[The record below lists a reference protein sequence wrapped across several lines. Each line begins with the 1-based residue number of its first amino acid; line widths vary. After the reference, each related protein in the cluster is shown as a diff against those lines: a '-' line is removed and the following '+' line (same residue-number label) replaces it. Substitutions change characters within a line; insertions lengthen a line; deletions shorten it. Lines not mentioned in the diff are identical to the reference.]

1 MRQQRALVTLL
12 KERFGARQVLV
23 GAVPPMGEMLA
34 MPQPLRAVMGQRA
47 ALFNAALTRV
57 MCEQQHCQILRLP
70 TSRQP
75 DALARDGFHPGPAT
89 YRAWAVEVA
98 ARILG

>member
-1 MRQQRALVTLL
+1 
-12 KERFGARQVLV
+12 
-23 GAVPPMGEMLA
+23 

-57 MCEQQHCQILRLP
+57 MRDQHHCQILRLP
-70 TSRQP
+70 PSRQP
-75 DALARDGFHPGPAT
+75 DALARDGFHPRPAT